1 MQTPAEI
8 MDADEVMNPQ
18 HFSSDPADIRT
29 RILINTSGLNRKSGF
44 EPLITFGTGLDVSVQ
59 VCAL

>member
-1 MQTPAEI
+1 
-8 MDADEVMNPQ
+8 MDADEVMNLQ